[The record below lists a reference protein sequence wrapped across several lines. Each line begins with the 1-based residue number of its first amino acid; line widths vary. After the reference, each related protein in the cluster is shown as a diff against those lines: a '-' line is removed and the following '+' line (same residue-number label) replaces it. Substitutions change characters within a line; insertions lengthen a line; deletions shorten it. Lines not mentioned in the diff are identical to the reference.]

1 MDEMSQNN
9 IYPKTCTYGCG
20 LQIYWNTSVNEYWE
34 VLAQKKHI
42 CPSRPATT
50 TRQATTSTG
59 STYYN
64 KKPWS
69 PKPKMSTSFELL
81 QGSILQVQKQYEVLS
96 DIVIDTGGKVHGS
109 QRDRDTRTGL
119 LDLLVYYEVPE
130 GKRDEVKRKFEFI
143 KNKPSSS
150 TNAAGTYIPSGSSV
164 AA

>member
-69 PKPKMSTSFELL
+69 PKPKMSL
-81 QGSILQVQKQYEVLS
+81 
-96 DIVIDTGGKVHGS
+96 
-109 QRDRDTRTGL
+109 
-119 LDLLVYYEVPE
+119 
-130 GKRDEVKRKFEFI
+130 
-143 KNKPSSS
+143 PSSYCRVLYYRFRNNMRYYL
-150 TNAAGTYIPSGSSV
+150 TL
-164 AA
+164 